1 MDLSRLNERIVCQL
15 AAYMNAPTLARARL
29 FPDQPRVNLGP
40 AGVRPLA
47 WMRDHKDATP
57 AKQQRT
63 HVTAEAE
70 AAATGDWTEPGV
82 FAVAPGVHRVP
93 LPLPTDG
100 LRAVNVYVIENGGG
114 LVLIDSGWALAQSR
128 QALSAAL
135 AALGCELGDV
145 RHFLVTHL
153 HRDHYTQ
160 AVELRRIFGSRVSL
174 GAGESPAID
183 VLLAGG
189 TGPFG
194 PQVKQLLASGA
205 QVVLKRLAALN
216 MAPPGDPAG
225 WEAPDEWLQPYQ
237 QIELATRTLR
247 VVPTPG
253 HTQGHVVF
261 TDTAGG
267 LLFAGDH
274 VLPHIT
280 PSIGFEPVSAS
291 LPLGDYLASLR
302 LVRSMPDMRLLP
314 AHGPVTASAH
324 ARIDRLLGH
333 HRERLDRCA
342 GAVVKGSATAYE
354 VACTLHWT
362 RRERLLAELDPVN
375 QMLAVTE
382 TRAHLELLAA
392 QGQLSVSWAQGVA
405 RYASG
410 PGGHQ
415 GMP

>member
-1 MDLSRLNERIVCQL
+1 M
-15 AAYMNAPTLARARL
+15 
-29 FPDQPRVNLGP
+29 
-40 AGVRPLA
+40 
-47 WMRDHKDATP
+47 
-57 AKQQRT
+57 
-63 HVTAEAE
+63 TAEAE
-70 AAATGDWTEPGV
+70 ATTTGDWTQPGV

-93 LPLPTDG
+93 LPLPSDG
-100 LRAVNVYVIENGGG
+100 LRAVNVYVIEDAAG
-114 LVLIDSGWALAQSR
+114 LVLVDSGWALTESR

-135 AALGCELGDV
+135 ATLGCGLADV

-160 AVELRRIFGSRVSL
+160 AVQLRQLFGSKVSL
-174 GAGESPAID
+174 GAGEGPAIK

-189 TGPFG
+189 IRSFA
-194 PQVKQLLASGA
+194 PQVNQLLASGA
-205 QVVLKRLAALN
+205 QVVLQRLQALD

-225 WEAPDEWLQPYQ
+225 WEAPDEWLVPHQE
-237 QIELATRTLR
+237 IELGTRTLR

-261 TDTAGG
+261 VDAADG

-291 LPLGDYLASLR
+291 LPLGDYLESLR
-302 LVRSMPDMRLLP
+302 LVRAMPDLRLLP

-324 ARIDRLLGH
+324 ARIDALLAH
-333 HRERLDRCA
+333 HADRLDRCA
-342 GAVVKGSATAYE
+342 TAVAAGAATAYQ
-354 VACTLHWT
+354 VACGLRWT
-362 RRERLLAELDPVN
+362 RRERQLEELDPVN

-392 QGQLSVSWAQGVA
+392 QGQLTISWDDGVA
-405 RYASG
+405 RYQPAG
-410 PGGHQ
+410 PAAVR
-415 GMP
+415 P